1 MALVKPVAMYS
12 NSNYSSF
19 TLKSLQKGDLIPA
32 NIIQRNPNPL
42 NLTFLHENGIL
53 SMPETL
59 ILGQGA
65 FFHEGIKYE
74 CGKTHPKV
82 DVFFP
87 TFSRYTAEQLEE
99 INYLYHITIK
109 VNYFVCFDQLDE
121 PGLVSCVIYSDSGRE
136 PTYKLTL
143 NNPPSHLKSSYYNLG
158 QPRNE
163 ELELDRFYY
172 NNKYYKKYQ
181 NHSRIYMIDTD
192 YSFVKNTL
200 AYKLMCSIQSLKN
213 IDRDL
218 DKDLHP
224 SLYYQYEII
233 AHKYRD

>member
-53 SMPETL
+53 SMPQTL

-74 CGKTHPKV
+74 CGKTHSFV

-87 TFSRYTAEQLEE
+87 TFSRFSAEQLGE
-99 INYLYHITIK
+99 INAYYHITIK
-109 VNYFVCFDQLDE
+109 VDYFVCFDQSDE
-121 PGLVSCVIYSDSGRE
+121 PGFVSCGIYDDLGRN

-158 QPRNE
+158 QPSNG
-163 ELELDRFYY
+163 ELELSRFVYDG
-172 NNKYYKKYQ
+172 KIYKKYPT
-181 NHSRIYMIDTD
+181 HSHIYMIDTN

-200 AYKLMCSIQSLKN
+200 AYKLKCSIQSQKK
-213 IDRDL
+213 L

-224 SLYYQYEII
+224 NLYYQYEII
-233 AHKYRD
+233 AQKYRD

>member
-1 MALVKPVAMYS
+1 MTLVKPVAMYS

-19 TLKSLQKGDLIPA
+19 NLKSLQKGDLIPA
-32 NIIQRNPNPL
+32 NIIQRSSNPL
-42 NLTFLHENGIL
+42 NLTFLRDDGIL
-53 SMPETL
+53 SMPQTL

-74 CGKTHPKV
+74 CGKTHPFV

-87 TFSRYTAEQLEE
+87 TFSRYTAEHLEE
-99 INYLYHITIK
+99 INRYYHITIK

-121 PGLVSCVIYSDSGRE
+121 PGFVNCAIYADSPRQ
-136 PTYKLTL
+136 PTHKLTL

-158 QPRNE
+158 QPRNM
-163 ELELDRFYY
+163 ELELSSFAYDGKF
-172 NNKYYKKYQ
+172 YKKYPT
-181 NHSRIYMIDTD
+181 HSHIYMIDTN

-200 AYKLMCSIQSLKN
+200 AYKLRCRIARVKSMSS
-213 IDRDL
+213 
-218 DKDLHP
+218 DLHP
-224 SLYYQYEII
+224 NLYYQYEII